1 MATGVDV
8 SAASSYAVLLLLHLL
23 AISTIASVV
32 EERSI
37 YLILMEGEPVAF
49 HGDVLSSQQGRR
61 FDPKSEAYEVHANKL
76 VDSHDQVLE
85 STLDKGS
92 YNKLYSFKHVLNGFA
107 VHTTPSQAKK
117 LQFAQG
123 VKLVERDRRAKLM
136 TTYTPE
142 FLGLPQT
149 VWTQEGGDRNAGDGI
164 VMGFVDT
171 GINPFHPS
179 FAYDILNP
187 LTSNLS
193 HFSGACETGPLFP
206 PFSCNGKI
214 VSARFF
220 IAGAQA
226 AASLNATIDIPSP
239 ADAVGHGSHV
249 ASIAAG
255 NAGVPVTVNGFYY
268 GRASG
273 MAPRARVA
281 VYKAVYPTVGTLAD
295 VVAAI
300 DQAVAD
306 GVDILTLSI
315 GPEEP
320 PQDTV
325 TFLSIFDIAML
336 FARRAGVFVV
346 QAAGNSGPGPSTVLS
361 YSPWVVGA
369 AASRTD
375 RRYTA
380 SLLLGNG
387 LNVSGVG
394 LSAPTFGNGS
404 LLYRLVL
411 AKDAINLSGAFP
423 RTPEY
428 VEECQ
433 HPEAFDPSIVRGSI
447 VICSFS
453 AGFYNETSTLTAIFD
468 TARVLGFMGFVLV
481 ANPSYGDFIG
491 QPIPFSVSGALIPK
505 VADAKI
511 VSQYYEQQ
519 TLRDARGIVR
529 QFNARA
535 AIQDG
540 RVASFGVQAPIVSR
554 FSSRGPGFIDINRNP
569 SDVLKPDI
577 LAPGNE
583 IWAAW
588 SPLSALDPI
597 LTGYN
602 FALLS
607 GSSMAA
613 PHVAGIAALIKQEY
627 PSWNPSMIASA
638 MSTTATKFDNNGGI
652 IMAEGFNIGSL
663 NSSNNFDF
671 GAGFVNPTHAMDPGL
686 VLSSE
691 FEDYISFLCSM
702 PFIDR
707 FAIRA
712 ATRVWCGQ
720 SVGHPANLNIP
731 SVTISAL
738 RRSLTVRRSFKNV
751 ATKPETYVSLAIPP
765 NGTTITLRPPWFTIA
780 PEGTQDLDIEINVI
794 KSTNEF
800 SFGEIILTGSLNH
813 IVRMPVTIRPVSIV

>member
-8 SAASSYAVLLLLHLL
+8 SAASSYAVLLLHL

-61 FDPKSEAYEVHANKL
+61 FDPKSEAYKVHANKL

-92 YNKLYSFKHVLNGFA
+92 YNKLYSFKYVLNGFA

-117 LQFAQG
+117 LQLAQG
-123 VKLVERDRRAKLM
+123 VKLVERDRRAKSM

-255 NAGVPVTVNGFYY
+255 NAGVPVAVNGFYY

-433 HPEAFDPSIVRGSI
+433 HPEAFDPTVVRGSI

-554 FSSRGPGFIDINRNP
+554 FSSRGPSFIDINRNP

-613 PHVAGIAALIKQEY
+613 PHVAGIAALIKQKY

-638 MSTTATKFDNNGGI
+638 ISTTATKFDNNGGI

-663 NSSNNFDF
+663 YSSNNFDF

-720 SVGHPANLNIP
+720 SIGHPANLNIP

-800 SFGEIILTGSLNH
+800 NFGEIILTGSLNH